1 MCKMQSG
8 VIDMQ
13 ISDMLAQ
20 YNRSSA
26 TGATATAPQQG
37 VQQLVSAVRE
47 MTVGNVF
54 DLQNCFSKLDFL
66 RNFAAAK

>member
-1 MCKMQSG
+1 
-8 VIDMQ
+8 MQ

-54 DLQNCFSKLDFL
+54 EGTVNDIDRKSVV
-66 RNFAAAK
+66 

>member
-1 MCKMQSG
+1 
-8 VIDMQ
+8 MQ

-54 DLQNCFSKLDFL
+54 EGTVNDIKNGTVNALDI
-66 RNFAAAK
+66 FAALFVRVTASL

>member
-1 MCKMQSG
+1 MQSG

-54 DLQNCFSKLDFL
+54 EGTVNDIKNGTCLLYTSD
-66 RNFAAAK
+66 AADE